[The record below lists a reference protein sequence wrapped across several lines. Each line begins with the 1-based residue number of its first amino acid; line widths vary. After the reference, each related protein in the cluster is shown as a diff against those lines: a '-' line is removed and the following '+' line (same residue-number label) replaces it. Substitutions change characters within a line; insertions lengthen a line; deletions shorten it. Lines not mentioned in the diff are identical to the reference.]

1 MQKKI
6 TYELRTI
13 GTIEAANGEFA
24 VRVHEDY
31 KEALKEIEGFSHLFL
46 FWWCHFLDNEEMR
59 KYTVAPKPYK
69 QGPDE
74 IGLFATRSPVRPNPL
89 AVTIVPL
96 IDVARDEGLLRVAYV
111 DAENGSPVIDI
122 KPYYGIDRVRDITVP
137 SWCAHWPS
145 WYEDAA
151 IFDWEAEFENAM

>member
-6 TYELRTI
+6 TYELRSI

-24 VRVHEDY
+24 VRVYEDY

-46 FWWCHFLDNEEMR
+46 FWWCHFLDNREMR

-89 AVTIVPL
+89 AVTIFPL
-96 IDVARDEGLLRVAYV
+96 IDVDQDEGLLRVAYV

-122 KPYYGIDRVRDITVP
+122 KPYYGIDRVRDVTVP
-137 SWCAHWPS
+137 SWCGHWPS

-151 IFDWEAEFENAM
+151 IFDWEGEFENAM